1 MKLIINGNE
10 KQLNTANLQG
20 AIEAILKDSSRV
32 IAELN
37 GEIVKK
43 PNWPST
49 TLKDG
54 DKLELVSFV
63 GGG

>member
-1 MKLIINGNE
+1 MKLIVNGNE

-20 AIEAILKDSSRV
+20 AIEAILKDYSRV

-43 PNWPST
+43 NNWPST
-49 TLKDG
+49 SLKDG

>member
-1 MKLIINGNE
+1 MKLTINGNE
-10 KQLNTANLQG
+10 KQISALHLQG
-20 AIEAILKDSSRV
+20 AIEEILKDSSKV

-37 GEIVKK
+37 GEIIKK
-43 PNWPST
+43 PNWPLTS
-49 TLKDG
+49 LKDG